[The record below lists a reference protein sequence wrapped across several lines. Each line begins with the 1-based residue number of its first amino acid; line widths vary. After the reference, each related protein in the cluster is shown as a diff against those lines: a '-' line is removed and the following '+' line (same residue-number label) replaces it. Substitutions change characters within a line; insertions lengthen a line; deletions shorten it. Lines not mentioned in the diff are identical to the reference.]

1 MAKEIKQTSLDLSN
15 VRTHGRS
22 YVGRVISDKMN
33 ATVIVAWDRKIF
45 VPKYERYM
53 VRKSKVNAHNPD
65 SISAREG
72 DIVRIKQCRPLS
84 KTKNFIVVEKL
95 GSSEDVIEES
105 AKSSEDA
112 KESSTK
118 EQTKSVKKSESKKTE
133 KSKDKTN
140 D

>member
-1 MAKEIKQTSLDLSN
+1 MAKEIKQTSLDLNN

-72 DIVRIKQCRPLS
+72 DIVKIKQCRPIS

-95 GSSEDVIEES
+95 GSAEDVIEES

-118 EQTKSVKKSESKKTE
+118 EQAKSVKKSESKKTE